1 MNKIKTNCLIQK
13 RNGEK
18 LIKVRIFFF
27 FLGDGILWEKKIF
40 LYSFDERFVAL
51 VLVWG
56 CYHVRPNWTLRFS
69 NIDDIDVLFMDYGAY
84 SSVIDIKSV

>member
-27 FLGDGILWEKKIF
+27 FGRWDSVEKKIF
-40 LYSFDERFVAL
+40 LCSFDERFVAL
-51 VLVWG
+51 VLV
-56 CYHVRPNWTLRFS
+56 
-69 NIDDIDVLFMDYGAY
+69 
-84 SSVIDIKSV
+84 

>member
-18 LIKVRIFFF
+18 LTKVRIFFF
-27 FLGDGILWEKKIF
+27 FGRWDSVEKKIF
-40 LYSFDERFVAL
+40 LCSFDERFVAL